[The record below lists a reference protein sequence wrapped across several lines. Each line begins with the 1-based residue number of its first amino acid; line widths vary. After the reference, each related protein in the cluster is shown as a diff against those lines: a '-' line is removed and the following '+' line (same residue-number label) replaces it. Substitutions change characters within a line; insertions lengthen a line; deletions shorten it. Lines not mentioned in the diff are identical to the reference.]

1 MGKRRVNYEEL
12 PDRAFKVPYIG
23 MGHGYSSDGHTWD
36 RTMFP
41 DTTYGERQW
50 EHYGV
55 RLVYYEDNEVVFD
68 IRQREKY
75 DEQGN

>member
-1 MGKRRVNYEEL
+1 
-12 PDRAFKVPYIG
+12 
-23 MGHGYSSDGHTWD
+23 
-36 RTMFP
+36 MFP